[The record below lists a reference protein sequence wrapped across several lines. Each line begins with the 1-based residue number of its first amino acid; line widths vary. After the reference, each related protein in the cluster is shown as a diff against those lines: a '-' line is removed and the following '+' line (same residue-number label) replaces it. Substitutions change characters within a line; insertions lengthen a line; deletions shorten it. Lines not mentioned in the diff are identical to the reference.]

1 MTFKNAAILHLCKVD
16 FAFSSIFNNLQT
28 CFFTHNWVKIGVQIR
43 LNPQTEPLTLS
54 RGQMNESGPS
64 WTNLDEPK
72 QAQTNPDKPDRMP
85 VSIRQYSPLCRTS
98 K

>member
-16 FAFSSIFNNLQT
+16 FAFSSIFNN
-28 CFFTHNWVKIGVQIR
+28 FNNWVKIGVQNR
-43 LNPQTEPLTLS
+43 LNPETEPLTLS

-72 QAQTNPDKPDRMP
+72 QAQTNPDKSDRMP